1 MARVICS
8 ISLVHKKSVTQGRK
22 RVPSEQQ
29 IVKTF
34 FSEIHKPRQLMQFLA
49 QKGSQFGKITHQRAP
64 KKVCNMENGLFL
76 SHEYLEKE
84 TILKMEKEVEDLWRN
99 RKENINQQ
107 GILRNCWGVV
117 SHFKGHL

>member
-49 QKGSQFGKITHQRAP
+49 QKGSQFDKITHQRAAQ
-64 KKVCNMENGLFL
+64 KSLQYGKWTF
-76 SHEYLEKE
+76 SAA
-84 TILKMEKEVEDLWRN
+84 
-99 RKENINQQ
+99 
-107 GILRNCWGVV
+107 
-117 SHFKGHL
+117 